1 MTFKTEQFFKV
12 RDAHESG
19 SQPLWHE
26 LDVKSTVQMIM
37 QYPNNTEEIIEF
49 IKYKIEHFAEF
60 KVKMEMLKKEYD
72 QSVMELYAHYMKE
85 DNVED
90 AKHTREV

>member
-1 MTFKTEQFFKV
+1 MTFKTEQFFKNN
-12 RDAHESG
+12 
-19 SQPLWHE
+19 E

-37 QYPNNTEEIIEF
+37 QYPNNVEEIIKF
-49 IKYKIEHFAEF
+49 INCKIEHFAEF

-85 DNVED
+85 WED
-90 AKHTREV
+90 LDGNKE